1 MYVFIITGTTLRVS
15 GVKGGQTNII
25 QLATPTKQGSI
36 AQLAVGSQNNFI
48 TITSQPKLV
57 LSSQPT
63 STVTSSVAV
72 AKPVTKAVTKQ
83 QTVAKVQP
91 KVAQQVINAKFIAQN
106 IDSQKLVQPKVIIGQ
121 NQIKLGTNKNMTLG
135 KQITVGNNT
144 PTNTIRMV
152 NATNLNLTHIG
163 GKPVLLA
170 SKGNALQNLQGQNV
184 ILQSQAT
191 NPSASNLVAL
201 NNTSKTITTTTP
213 TSTVSLINAQNTQVL
228 LGSQIKV
235 QQPSQVVL
243 SSNIKQN
250 NVQST
255 QNVLLGG
262 HTVRFQSGSTNAS
275 PQRVVLASQGQ
286 GGQIVA
292 QQIVLPAGFQ
302 GTAINIKALQGVKV
316 IPITQQGKG
325 II

>member
-1 MYVFIITGTTLRVS
+1 M
-15 GVKGGQTNII
+15 KGGQANII

-48 TITSQPKLV
+48 TISSQPKLM

-63 STVTSSVAV
+63 STVTSTVAV
-72 AKPVTKAVTKQ
+72 AKPITKAVTKQ
-83 QTVAKVQP
+83 QTVTKVQP

-106 IDSQKLVQPKVIIGQ
+106 IDSQKIVQPKVIIGQ
-121 NQIKLGTNKNMTLG
+121 NHQIKLGTNKNMTMG
-135 KQITVGNNT
+135 KQITVGNNN

-170 SKGNALQNLQGQNV
+170 SKANPLQNIQGQNV
-184 ILQSQAT
+184 ILQSQTANAT
-191 NPSASNLVAL
+191 ASNLVAL
-201 NNTSKTITTTTP
+201 NNTAKTISTTATP

-243 SSNIKQN
+243 SSNLKQN
-250 NVQST
+250 SVQQT

-325 II
+325 KITNMIRVC